1 MTYCLKPCAAV
12 LVALLLAPLAPARAQ
27 AARDLTEIGIDLYQQ
42 ANSPGAL
49 ARMRRDL
56 VNAPEAYLEA
66 AEQRGA
72 VVLLSKKRVRVPA
85 MRYNVALQLLEVRDS
100 TGSHVWPP
108 GSLDSFY
115 LGRDSNERHF
125 RSYRVRNGSTKL
137 SFVEVLTVDDDCP
150 LVLAVQHTYLHE
162 DAVLDPVLRT
172 ETRKARTEI
181 GQTVLTG
188 SGLTP
193 KEPLKPLSLN
203 ERSVLRLF
211 GTRSAQVQA
220 FATKENLSY
229 TDLAQVLRMV
239 EYYNQRLIK

>member
-1 MTYCLKPCAAV
+1 MTCFPKPCAAL
-12 LVALLLAPLAPARAQ
+12 LVALLLAPLAPIRAQ

-49 ARMRRDL
+49 ERMRRDL
-56 VNAPEAYLEA
+56 VNAPEAYLVAE
-66 AEQRGA
+66 EQRGA
-72 VVLLSKKRVRVPA
+72 LVLRDKRRVRVPA
-85 MRYNVALQLLEVRDS
+85 MKYNVALQLLEVRDS

-108 GSLDSFY
+108 GSLDGFY
-115 LGRDSNERHF
+115 LGRGSDERHF

-137 SFVEVLTVDDDCP
+137 AFVEVLTLDDNSP
-150 LVLAVQHTYLHE
+150 LVLAVQHNYLHE

-181 GQTVLTG
+181 GQTVLAG

-193 KEPLKPLSLN
+193 KEPLRAVSLN
-203 ERSVLRLF
+203 ERNVLRLF
-211 GTRSAQVQA
+211 GERAAAVEA
-220 FATKENLSY
+220 FVVKEHLRY

-239 EYYNQRLIK
+239 EYYNQRLVK